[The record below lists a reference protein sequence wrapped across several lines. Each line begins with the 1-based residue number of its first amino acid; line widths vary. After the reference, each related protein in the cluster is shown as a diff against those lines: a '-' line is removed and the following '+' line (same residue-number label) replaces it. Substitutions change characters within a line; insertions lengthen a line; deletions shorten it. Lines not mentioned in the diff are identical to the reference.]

1 MLGQDGIK
9 LVSVNAAK
17 DAGLGSRGALPVV
30 LVLVLD
36 LIVLLDSLST
46 ASMARSCGAGPVARA
61 SRQDSDCRGRSDP
74 FQPVPPRLEQVW
86 PWSVVSLKGGILMRL
101 FQNLVLLGII
111 L

>member
-46 ASMARSCGAGPVARA
+46 ASMARSGRARAGPRA

-86 PWSVVSLKGGILMRL
+86 PWSVVSLKGGILIRL
-101 FQNLVLLGII
+101 ISKLDLL
-111 L
+111 